1 MAADLIM
8 SEEAEQDVAYGY
20 AYYERQRVGF
30 GEDFLARVDACI
42 AGILRAPKVHAIFY
56 RDFRRSLVRRFPY
69 AGYYTYDEA
78 DNQVAVYCVFH
89 TSRDPD
95 KLRERLS

>member
-8 SEEAEQDVAYGY
+8 SEEAEQDVADGY
-20 AYYERQRVGF
+20 AYYERQRVGL
-30 GEDFLARVDACI
+30 GEDFLDRVDACI
-42 AGILRAPKVHAIFY
+42 AGILRAPKVRAYFY

-69 AGYYTYDEA
+69 AVYYTYEEG